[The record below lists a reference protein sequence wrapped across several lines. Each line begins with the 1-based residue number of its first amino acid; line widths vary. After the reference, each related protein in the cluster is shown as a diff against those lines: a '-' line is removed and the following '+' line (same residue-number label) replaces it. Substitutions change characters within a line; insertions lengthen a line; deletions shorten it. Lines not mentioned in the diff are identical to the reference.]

1 MNRSAS
7 FLLVLACAFLPAILA
22 GTDDSL
28 LDPQLRLNGARV
40 QQAFGQTQ
48 GIAQKATVKLL
59 RNEKVIAHGTVIDPR
74 GFVLSK
80 ASACI
85 GARYL
90 LTNSGIRLPVKARKR
105 DEACDLV
112 LLEVI
117 GSGHEWPTL
126 HWSDK
131 NDSTHARWAISA
143 STELNEIRLGL
154 FGGKARPIG
163 REGGVMGVVLSDDN
177 QSEKG
182 ILVLEVIPQSAADR
196 AGLKINDR
204 ILKIDHRSVRSKQQV
219 NHLMQKKD
227 PGDLVL
233 LHINRVD
240 EAIELRVTLGHR
252 SVTFDLFNRNLLM
265 SGPTSK
271 RKDNFPLVLQ
281 HDIPLYRNNMG
292 GPVFNLEGEC
302 VGINIARVDR
312 VTNFALPR
320 AVLEPILRGWLKP

>member
-1 MNRSAS
+1 MNRPVT

-22 GTDDSL
+22 RTDNSL
-28 LDPQLRLNGARV
+28 LDPQLRLNGVRV

-59 RNEKVIAHGTVIDPR
+59 RNEKVIAHGTVIHPR

-90 LTNSGIRLPVKARKR
+90 LTNSGIRLPVKAKKR
-105 DEACDLV
+105 DEVCDLV
-112 LLEVI
+112 LLEAI
-117 GSGHEWPTL
+117 GGGHEWPTL
-126 HWSDK
+126 HWDDK
-131 NDSTHARWAISA
+131 NDSTDARWAISA
-143 STELNEIRLGL
+143 SPELDEIRLGL

-219 NHLMQKKD
+219 NHMMQKKD
-227 PGDLVL
+227 PGDLLL
-233 LHINRVD
+233 LHIIRLD

-271 RKDNFPLVLQ
+271 RKDNFPRILQ
-281 HDIPLYRNNMG
+281 HDIPLHRNNMG
-292 GPVFNLEGEC
+292 GPVFNLEGQC

-312 VTNFALPR
+312 VTNFALPHT
-320 AVLEPILRGWLKP
+320 VLEPILRDWLKP

>member
-1 MNRSAS
+1 MNRSLT
-7 FLLVLACAFLPAILA
+7 FLLVLAQAFSAEA
-22 GTDDSL
+22 KTDDSL
-28 LDPQLRLNGARV
+28 LDPRLRLNGIQV
-40 QQAFGQTQ
+40 QQAFGKTQ
-48 GIAQKATVKLL
+48 GIAQESTVKLL
-59 RNEKVIAHGTVIDPR
+59 RNERVIAHGTVIDSR

-117 GSGHEWPTL
+117 GDGYEWPTL
-126 HWSDK
+126 HWSD
-131 NDSTHARWAISA
+131 NNNSTDARWAISA
-143 STELNEIRLGL
+143 SPELDEIRLGL
-154 FGGKARPIG
+154 FGGKTRPIG

-177 QSEKG
+177 QSERG
-182 ILVLEVIPQSAADR
+182 IRVLEVIPQSAADR

-219 NHLMQKKD
+219 NHAMQKKD

-292 GPVFNLEGEC
+292 GPVFNLEGQC

-312 VTNFALPR
+312 VTNFALPH
-320 AVLEPILRGWLKP
+320 AVLYPILRDWLKP

>member
-1 MNRSAS
+1 MNRPVT

-22 GTDDSL
+22 RTENSL
-28 LDPQLRLNGARV
+28 LDPQLRLNGVRV

-59 RNEKVIAHGTVIDPR
+59 RNEKVIAHGTVIHPR

-90 LTNSGIRLPVKARKR
+90 LTNSGIRLPVKAKKR
-105 DEACDLV
+105 NEVCDLV
-112 LLEVI
+112 LLEAI
-117 GSGHEWPTL
+117 GGGHEWPTL
-126 HWSDK
+126 HWDDK
-131 NDSTHARWAISA
+131 NDSTDARWAISA
-143 STELNEIRLGL
+143 SPELDEIRLGL

-219 NHLMQKKD
+219 NHMMQKKD
-227 PGDLVL
+227 PGDLLL
-233 LHINRVD
+233 LHIIRLD

-271 RKDNFPLVLQ
+271 RKDNFPRILQ
-281 HDIPLYRNNMG
+281 HDIPLHRNNMG
-292 GPVFNLEGEC
+292 GPVFNLEGQC

-312 VTNFALPR
+312 VTNFALPHT
-320 AVLEPILRGWLKP
+320 VLEPILRDWLMP

>member
-1 MNRSAS
+1 MNRSLT
-7 FLLVLACAFLPAILA
+7 FLIFLAQAFSAEA
-22 GTDDSL
+22 KTDDSL
-28 LDPQLRLNGARV
+28 LDPRLRLNGIQV
-40 QQAFGQTQ
+40 QQAFGKTQ
-48 GIAQKATVKLL
+48 GIAQESTVKLL
-59 RNEKVIAHGTVIDPR
+59 RNERVIAHGTVIDSR
-74 GFVLSK
+74 GLVLSK

-117 GSGHEWPTL
+117 GDGYEWPTL
-126 HWSDK
+126 HWSD
-131 NDSTHARWAISA
+131 NNNSTDARWAISA
-143 STELNEIRLGL
+143 SPELDEIRLGL
-154 FGGKARPIG
+154 FGGKTRPIG

-177 QSEKG
+177 QSERG
-182 ILVLEVIPQSAADR
+182 IRVLEVIPQSAADR

-219 NHLMQKKD
+219 NHAMQKKD

-292 GPVFNLEGEC
+292 GPVFNLEGQC

-312 VTNFALPR
+312 VTNFALPH
-320 AVLEPILRGWLKP
+320 AVLYPILRDWLKP

>member
-1 MNRSAS
+1 MNRSLT
-7 FLLVLACAFLPAILA
+7 FLIFLAQAFSAEA
-22 GTDDSL
+22 KTDDSL
-28 LDPQLRLNGARV
+28 LDPRLRLNGIQV
-40 QQAFGQTQ
+40 QQAFGKTQ
-48 GIAQKATVKLL
+48 GIAQESTVKLL
-59 RNEKVIAHGTVIDPR
+59 RNERVIAHGTVIDSR

-117 GSGHEWPTL
+117 GDGYEWPNL
-126 HWSDK
+126 HWSD
-131 NDSTHARWAISA
+131 NNNSTDARWAISA
-143 STELNEIRLGL
+143 SPELDEIRLGL
-154 FGGKARPIG
+154 FGGKTRPIG

-177 QSEKG
+177 QSERG
-182 ILVLEVIPQSAADR
+182 IRVLEVIPQSAADR

-219 NHLMQKKD
+219 NHAMQKKD

-292 GPVFNLEGEC
+292 GPVFNLEGQC

-312 VTNFALPR
+312 VTNFALPH
-320 AVLEPILRGWLKP
+320 AVLYPILRDWLKP

>member
-1 MNRSAS
+1 MNRPVT

-22 GTDDSL
+22 RTENSL
-28 LDPQLRLNGARV
+28 LDPQLRLNGVRV

-59 RNEKVIAHGTVIDPR
+59 RNEKVIAHGTVIHPR

-90 LTNSGIRLPVKARKR
+90 LTNSGIRLPVKAKKR
-105 DEACDLV
+105 NEVCDLV
-112 LLEVI
+112 LLEAI
-117 GSGHEWPTL
+117 GGGHEWPTL
-126 HWSDK
+126 HWYDK
-131 NDSTHARWAISA
+131 NDSTDARWAISA
-143 STELNEIRLGL
+143 SPELDEIRLGL

-219 NHLMQKKD
+219 NHMMQKKD
-227 PGDLVL
+227 PGDLLL
-233 LHINRVD
+233 LHIIRLD

-271 RKDNFPLVLQ
+271 RKDNFPRILQ
-281 HDIPLYRNNMG
+281 HDIPLHRNNMG
-292 GPVFNLEGEC
+292 GPVFNLEGQC

-312 VTNFALPR
+312 VTNFALPHT
-320 AVLEPILRGWLKP
+320 VLEPILRDWLKP

>member
-1 MNRSAS
+1 MNRPAS

-59 RNEKVIAHGTVIDPR
+59 RNEKVIAHGTVIDPG

-117 GSGHEWPTL
+117 RSGHDWPTL

-131 NDSTHARWAISA
+131 NGSTDARWAISA
-143 STELNEIRLGL
+143 SPELDEIRLGL

-219 NHLMQKKD
+219 NHAMQKKD
-227 PGDLVL
+227 PGDLLL

-240 EAIELRVTLGHR
+240 EVIVRRVTLGHR

-320 AVLEPILRGWLKP
+320 AVLDPILRDWLKP

>member
-1 MNRSAS
+1 MNRSLT
-7 FLLVLACAFLPAILA
+7 FLIFLAQAFSAEA
-22 GTDDSL
+22 KTDDSL
-28 LDPQLRLNGARV
+28 LDPRLRLNGIQV
-40 QQAFGQTQ
+40 QQAFGKTQ
-48 GIAQKATVKLL
+48 GIAKESTVKLL
-59 RNEKVIAHGTVIDPR
+59 RNERVIAHGTVIDSR

-117 GSGHEWPTL
+117 GDGYEWPTL
-126 HWSDK
+126 HWSD
-131 NDSTHARWAISA
+131 NNNSTDARWAISA
-143 STELNEIRLGL
+143 SPELDEIRLGL
-154 FGGKARPIG
+154 FGGKTRPIG

-177 QSEKG
+177 QSERG
-182 ILVLEVIPQSAADR
+182 IRVLEVIPQSAADR

-219 NHLMQKKD
+219 NHAMQKKD

-292 GPVFNLEGEC
+292 GPVFNLEGQC

-312 VTNFALPR
+312 VTNFALPH
-320 AVLEPILRGWLKP
+320 AVLYPILRDWLKP

>member
-1 MNRSAS
+1 MNRSLT
-7 FLLVLACAFLPAILA
+7 FLIFLAQAFSAEA
-22 GTDDSL
+22 KTDDSL
-28 LDPQLRLNGARV
+28 LDPRLRLNGIQV
-40 QQAFGQTQ
+40 QQAFGKTQ
-48 GIAQKATVKLL
+48 GIAQESTVKLL
-59 RNEKVIAHGTVIDPR
+59 RNERVIAHGTVIDSR

-90 LTNSGIRLPVKARKR
+90 LTNSGICLPVKARKR

-117 GSGHEWPTL
+117 GDGYEWPTL
-126 HWSDK
+126 HWSD
-131 NDSTHARWAISA
+131 NNNSTDARWAISA
-143 STELNEIRLGL
+143 SPELDEIRLGL
-154 FGGKARPIG
+154 FGGKTRPIG

-177 QSEKG
+177 QSERG
-182 ILVLEVIPQSAADR
+182 IRVLEVIPQSAADR

-219 NHLMQKKD
+219 NHAMQKKD

-292 GPVFNLEGEC
+292 GPVFNLEGQC

-312 VTNFALPR
+312 VTNFALPH
-320 AVLEPILRGWLKP
+320 AVLYPILRDWLKP